1 MNKISVESVSQL
13 NKILSYLSENE
24 REKIPENVWK
34 IINNKTD
41 KNIDT
46 KINEVSDINEKN
58 ILPETRKYL
67 SFIFLKYL
75 ATEEEKVEYNTILK
89 SNEEQ
94 YQIFL
99 NQKYSIDNIFDKRE
113 NLANVKHENIEEKS
127 NLPVI
132 QKQKFWKIIFNKIKR
147 LFK

>member
-1 MNKISVESVSQL
+1 MNKISVESASQL

-24 REKIPENVWK
+24 REKIPEDVWK

-75 ATEEEKVEYNTILK
+75 ATEEEKVEYNRILK

-94 YQIFL
+94 YKIFL
-99 NQKYSIDNIFDKRE
+99 NKKYSIDNIFDKRE

-127 NLPVI
+127 NLPVV
-132 QKQKFWKIIFNKIKR
+132 QKQKFWEIIFNKIKR